1 MKTKKYQAETEEKVI
16 EMAKE
21 ELGSEAIV
29 LSIKKIT
36 PTGIFSVVKKPYIE
50 LVASYDETKVNV
62 QDKKSVSTSKF
73 ILDEIKEKW
82 FGNSNN
88 SKDEFELK
96 IQEKDKIIKELQKKL
111 KETEEYLESAMKSLS
126 KAGSSDTKV
135 YENHLLQFIYDILIE
150 QGVLPNI
157 CTEIL
162 DDISPNENDDID
174 FIVKIVYNKIL
185 NILNVSNMQNFDLDM
200 PKTDKF
206 AKNIVFLGTTGVGKT
221 TTIAKLSSNLIM
233 QNGLKVSFI
242 TADTYR
248 IAAVEQLKIYGEI
261 LGTSVEVVYTPDEVS
276 EKVDKLKILNDLIFF
291 DTAGRSHK
299 NKSNMKEIEELVKN
313 IPNPDIYLVAN
324 SAMRFDDIMDIIKAY
339 EKFVDFKLIFT
350 KIDETSTLGSILN
363 VSYLTKRKI
372 AYITMGQNVPSDI
385 ERYSA
390 EKIAKVLLG
399 SMYK

>member
-21 ELGSEAIV
+21 ELGNEAIV
-29 LSIKKIT
+29 LSIKRIT
-36 PTGIFSVVKKPYIE
+36 PTGIFSVIKKPYIE
-50 LVASYDETKVNV
+50 LVASYDETKVNLE
-62 QDKKSVSTSKF
+62 DKKAISTSKN
-73 ILDEIKEKW
+73 ILEEIKGKW
-82 FGNSNN
+82 FGTSNAN
-88 SKDEFELK
+88 KSEFEIKL
-96 IQEKDKIIKELQKKL
+96 QEKDEIIKNLEKRL
-111 KETEEYLESAMKSLS
+111 KETEGYLESAMKSLS
-126 KAGSSDTKV
+126 KAGSTETKI
-135 YENHLLQFIYDILIE
+135 YENHLLQFIYDMLTE
-150 QGVLPNI
+150 QGVLPHI
-157 CTEIL
+157 CLEIL
-162 DDISPNENDDID
+162 EGISPNSNDSID

-185 NILNVSNMQNFDLDM
+185 NILSLSNVEKFDLDK
-200 PKTDKF
+200 PKTEKF

-233 QNGLKVSFI
+233 QDGIKVGFI

-248 IAAVEQLKIYGEI
+248 IAAVEQLKVYGEI
-261 LGTSVEVVYTPDEVS
+261 LGTDVEVVYTPNEVS
-276 EKVDKLKILNDLIFF
+276 EKVDKLKLINDLIFF

-299 NKSNMKEIEELVKN
+299 NKKNMEEIKELVKN
-313 IPNPDIYLVAN
+313 INNPEIFLVVN
-324 SAMRFDDIMDIIKAY
+324 SAMRFDDIMDIIKTY

-372 AYITMGQNVPSDI
+372 IYITMGQNVPSDI

>member
-16 EMAKE
+16 EMARE
-21 ELGSEAIV
+21 ELGNEAIV
-29 LSIKKIT
+29 LSIKRIT

-50 LVASYDETKVNV
+50 LVASYDETKVKLE
-62 QDKKSVSTSKF
+62 DKKSVSTSKH

-82 FGNSNN
+82 FGNGSFEKN
-88 SKDEFELK
+88 EFDAKL
-96 IQEKDKIIKELQKKL
+96 QEKDEIIKNLEKRL
-111 KETEEYLESAMKSLS
+111 KETENYLESAMKSLS
-126 KAGSSDTKV
+126 KAGNTESKV
-135 YENHLLQFIYDILIE
+135 YENHLLQFIYDVLIE
-150 QGVLPNI
+150 QGVLPHI
-157 CTEIL
+157 CLEIL
-162 DDISPNENDDID
+162 EGISPNSDDNID

-185 NILNVSNMQNFDLDM
+185 NILSLSNMENFDLDK

-233 QNGLKVSFI
+233 KDGLKVGFI

-248 IAAVEQLKIYGEI
+248 IAAVEQLKVYGEI
-261 LGTSVEVVYTPDEVS
+261 LGTDVEVVYTPDEVS
-276 EKVDKLKILNDLIFF
+276 ENIDKLKLINDLIFF
-291 DTAGRSHK
+291 DT
-299 NKSNMKEIEELVKN
+299 
-313 IPNPDIYLVAN
+313 
-324 SAMRFDDIMDIIKAY
+324 MDIIKTY

-363 VSYLTKRKI
+363 ISYLTKRKI